1 MPLPIFLPIQSEFFF
16 LFTYA
21 FMSVCFWVKA
31 APSNISRRRH
41 AWSESD
47 DDEPQQRQPQSSPNG
62 ELSAEMQLSDGEIGG
77 DDDKLNADAAAADE
91 DE

>member
-1 MPLPIFLPIQSEFFF
+1 MPLPIFLPIQSDFFF
-16 LFTYA
+16 VYLCFY
-21 FMSVCFWVKA
+21 VCFWVKA

-47 DDEPQQRQPQSSPNG
+47 DDEPQQRQPHSSPNG
-62 ELSAEMQLSDGEIGG
+62 ELSAEVQLSDGEIGG
-77 DDDKLNADAAAADE
+77 DDDKLNADAAAAADE

>member
-1 MPLPIFLPIQSEFFF
+1 M
-16 LFTYA
+16 
-21 FMSVCFWVKA
+21 KA

-62 ELSAEMQLSDGEIGG
+62 EHSAEMQLSDGEVGG
-77 DDDKLNADAAAADE
+77 DDELNADAAADDE
-91 DE
+91 DQ